1 MLIVFTFMKK
11 WPSFQ
16 LLTIP
21 KTHLNITITYLTVIY
36 VSAEGKHIGN
46 VNMTVH
52 VYADLSE

>member
-1 MLIVFTFMKK
+1 MLIVFTFMRK
-11 WPSFQ
+11 WSSFQ

-21 KTHLNITITYLTVIY
+21 KTHLNIITYLTVIY